1 MTLFREHRGLLADS
15 ILTVRE
21 ITSLGDLRAYVADLT
36 GGQFRDVVVE
46 PYGVDGKPF
55 FDQRIGWDT
64 YIVTVPG
71 YGVLG
76 FTNGPV
82 E

>member
-1 MTLFREHRGLLADS
+1 MTLFREHRGLLVDS
-15 ILTVRE
+15 MLTVRE
-21 ITSLGDLRAYVADLT
+21 VNLGDLRAYVADVT
-36 GGQFRDVVVE
+36 GGEFHDVVVE
-46 PYGVDGKPF
+46 PYGVDGKAF
-55 FDQRIGWDT
+55 FDQRIGWNT
-64 YIVTVPG
+64 YIVTAPG